1 MFPGVHLGVE
11 GVFEALVFGEEVG
24 ALGGAGGEEGLLF
37 GNLGLKGLYFF
48 LYLLDGGA
56 ELAEFALAVL
66 ALLVGGLGGLLGG
79 KTSGTSRTSATSG
92 TSQSRLAALHKLEDV
107 AAELV
112 DGAVAELVEGLGE
125 ALKEVAVVA
134 DDPEA
139 TRCTYYVR
147 YNTGDTL
154 SGITCHTQYPSH
166 KVSGI
171 IDFFNHWLKN

>member
-1 MFPGVHLGVE
+1 MFPGVHSGVE
-11 GVFEALVFGEEVG
+11 GVFEGLVFGKEVG

-48 LYLLDGGA
+48 LHLLDGGA
-56 ELAEFALAVL
+56 ELAELALAVF
-66 ALLVGGLGGLLGG
+66 ALLVGRLGG
-79 KTSGTSRTSATSG
+79 KTSGTRER
-92 TSQSRLAALHKLEDV
+92 RLAALHKLEDV

-112 DGAVAELVEGLGE
+112 DGAVAELVKGLGE
-125 ALKEVAVVA
+125 ALEEVAVVV